1 MDILTLVYLFYLFS
15 GEGEGEGG
23 GGCYESIVLYFTVTA
38 HPNVISGS
46 KLYHFDA
53 RVLLVRIAVH
63 NSLPN
68 NL

>member
-1 MDILTLVYLFYLFS
+1 MDILTLVYLFYLFFW
-15 GEGEGEGG
+15 GG

-53 RVLLVRIAVH
+53 QVLLVRIAVH

>member
-1 MDILTLVYLFYLFS
+1 MDILTLVYLFYLFFW
-15 GEGEGEGG
+15 GG
-23 GGCYESIVLYFTVTA
+23 GGYESIVLYFTVTA

-53 RVLLVRIAVH
+53 WVLLVRIAVH

>member
-1 MDILTLVYLFYLFS
+1 MDILTLVYLFYLFLGS
-15 GEGEGEGG
+15 GR

-53 RVLLVRIAVH
+53 RVLLVRKAVH
-63 NSLPN
+63 YSLPN